1 MTTILN
7 YSNFRR
13 RRDYNQEE
21 SYKIKISNKEISNEE
36 ISKEEISKEEISKEE
51 ISKEEINLFQ
61 GGYTVENFNGNN
73 NFINYL
79 INRRLSSNSSGFSSH
94 IAAFVSKIGSKKQC
108 LLRKK
113 GKHRDRRKL

>member
-1 MTTILN
+1 MTTIQN

-21 SYKIKISNKEISNEE
+21 SYKIKIS
-36 ISKEEISKEEISKEE
+36 KEE
-51 ISKEEINLFQ
+51 ISKEEINLFK

-94 IAAFVSKIGSKKQC
+94 IAAFVSKISSKKQC

>member
-1 MTTILN
+1 MTTIQN

-21 SYKIKISNKEISNEE
+21 SYKIKISKEEISNEE
-36 ISKEEISKEEISKEE
+36 I
-51 ISKEEINLFQ
+51 NLFK

-113 GKHRDRRKL
+113 GKHRYRRKL

>member
-1 MTTILN
+1 MTTIQN

-21 SYKIKISNKEISNEE
+21 SYKIKMAKEEISNEE
-36 ISKEEISKEEISKEE
+36 ISN
-51 ISKEEINLFQ
+51 EEINLFQ

-113 GKHRDRRKL
+113 GKHRYRRKL

>member
-7 YSNFRR
+7 YSNFRW

-36 ISKEEISKEEISKEE
+36 ISNEE
-51 ISKEEINLFQ
+51 NLFK

>member
-7 YSNFRR
+7 YSNFRW

-21 SYKIKISNKEISNEE
+21 SYKIKISNEE
-36 ISKEEISKEEISKEE
+36 IN
-51 ISKEEINLFQ
+51 EEINLFK

>member
-1 MTTILN
+1 MTTIQN
-7 YSNFRR
+7 HSNFRR

-21 SYKIKISNKEISNEE
+21 SYKIKIS
-36 ISKEEISKEEISKEE
+36 KEE
-51 ISKEEINLFQ
+51 ISKEEINLFK

-94 IAAFVSKIGSKKQC
+94 IAAFVSKISSKKQC

>member
-21 SYKIKISNKEISNEE
+21 SYKIKIS
-36 ISKEEISKEEISKEE
+36 KEE
-51 ISKEEINLFQ
+51 ISKEEINLFE
-61 GGYTVENFNGNN
+61 GGYTVENLNGNN

-79 INRRLSSNSSGFSSH
+79 IKRRLSSNSSGFSSH
-94 IAAFVSKIGSKKQC
+94 IAAFVSKISSKKQC

>member
-21 SYKIKISNKEISNEE
+21 SYKIKIS
-36 ISKEEISKEEISKEE
+36 KEE
-51 ISKEEINLFQ
+51 ISKEEINLFL
-61 GGYTVENFNGNN
+61 GGYTVENLNGNN

-94 IAAFVSKIGSKKQC
+94 IAAFVSKISSKKQC

>member
-7 YSNFRR
+7 YSNFRW

-21 SYKIKISNKEISNEE
+21 SYKIKISKEEISNEE
-36 ISKEEISKEEISKEE
+36 I
-51 ISKEEINLFQ
+51 NLFK

-113 GKHRDRRKL
+113 GKHRYRRKL

>member
-1 MTTILN
+1 MTTIQN

-21 SYKIKISNKEISNEE
+21 SYKIKISNKEIS
-36 ISKEEISKEEISKEE
+36 KEEIYNEE
-51 ISKEEINLFQ
+51 NLFK